1 MSKVDMKFI
10 HDLLAKID
18 ARLDD
23 MHEIQIKQEASLSEH
38 IRRTALLEEQMEP
51 VRKHV
56 HMVQGVGAFLG
67 LLALVATI
75 LAVFK

>member
-1 MSKVDMKFI
+1 MKRSDMQFI
-10 HDLLAKID
+10 HDLLAKLD
-18 ARLDD
+18 SRLDD
-23 MHEIQIKQEASLSEH
+23 IHEVQIKQQASLEEH
-38 IRRTALLEEQMEP
+38 IRRTSLLEEQMEP

-56 HMVQGVGAFLG
+56 YMVQGVGAFIG